1 MITVRSEASG
11 GETAIA
17 DIVRAVEGAQARTAP
32 VQRTAD
38 AVAGKFAFAV
48 MGLSAA
54 TFAFWATA
62 GLKLF
67 PHVIEAASA
76 AAHAGTTYAAAAG
89 AGGPATLLL
98 PLQLACN
105 VLVVACPCA
114 LGLATPTA
122 VLVGTSAAAK
132 RGLLVRGGDV
142 LERMTAIDTVV
153 FDKTGTLTAG
163 RPAVAGVTL
172 TPSSG
177 GVGALREEELL
188 QLAAAVED
196 SSTHPLAKAVTGERD
211 TRGLARLAV
220 EDGSLVQVRGRRLDH
235 ACDPYLLCIDV

>member
-1 MITVRSEASG
+1 MHVNVSVGVITVRSEASG
-11 GETAIA
+11 GETSIA
-17 DIVRAVEGAQARTAP
+17 DIVRSVEGAQARTAP

-38 AVAGKFAFAV
+38 TVAGKFAFAV

-62 GLKLF
+62 GATMF
-67 PHVIEAASA
+67 PSVV
-76 AAHAGTTYAAAAG
+76 AAG
-89 AGGPATLLL
+89 GASGSFSGLLL

-142 LERMTAIDTVV
+142 IERMSHIDTVV
-153 FDKTGTLTAG
+153 FDKTGTLTEG
-163 RPAVAGVTL
+163 KPSVVDVCPVASGTFRLFLCTL
-172 TPSSG
+172 CILIVPCASPYFFY
-177 GVGALREEELL
+177 
-188 QLAAAVED
+188 
-196 SSTHPLAKAVTGERD
+196 SSTYMFRAAG
-211 TRGLARLAV
+211 ARLELHNSSV
-220 EDGSLVQVRGRRLDH
+220 HTTLH
-235 ACDPYLLCIDV
+235 

>member
-62 GLKLF
+62 GLTLF
-67 PHVIEAASA
+67 PHAVEAAAA
-76 AAHAGTTYAAAAG
+76 AAHVGSSYAAAAST
-89 AGGPATLLL
+89 GGPATLLL

-142 LERMTAIDTVV
+142 IERMTAIDTVV
-153 FDKTGTLTAG
+153 FDKTGTLTEG
-163 RPAVAGVTL
+163 RPVVAGVTL
-172 TPSSG
+172 MRNRTC
-177 GVGALREEELL
+177 AFREDDVLE
-188 QLAAAVED
+188 LAAAVEEG
-196 SSTHPLAKAVTGERD
+196 STHPLAKAVVGERVA
-211 TRGLARLAV
+211 RGLASLAV
-220 EDGSLVQVRGRRLDH
+220 QDGSVTQVRF
-235 ACDPYLLCIDV
+235 ACMLILYLHTDTVPSH

>member
-1 MITVRSEASG
+1 MHGFHARCIAGVITVRSEASG

-67 PHVIEAASA
+67 PYAVEAASA
-76 AAHAGTTYAAAAG
+76 AAHAGSAYASAAS

-142 LERMTAIDTVV
+142 LERMTMIDTVV
-153 FDKTGTLTAG
+153 FDKTGTLTEG
-163 RPAVAGVTL
+163 RPVVAGVVL
-172 TPSSG
+172 TPRGSG
-177 GVGALREEELL
+177 GSALREEELL

-196 SSTHPLAKAVTGERD
+196 GSTHPLAKAVTGERD

-220 EDGSLVQVRGRRLDH
+220 EDGSLIQV
-235 ACDPYLLCIDV
+235 